1 MGKVKF
7 NDGFFESIG
16 TSPRVTSILVG
27 IAGRV
32 AARAKSTGPKDTKD
46 YVNSIKVSTRR
57 SRYRTVAVVT
67 AHDKKSLLVE
77 ARTSNLLKA
86 LRTERRRG

>member
-1 MGKVKF
+1 MGKVTF
-7 NDGFFESIG
+7 NDRFFEQVG
-16 TSPRVTSILVG
+16 TDPRTVSILVG

-32 AARAKSTGPKDTKD
+32 AARAKTTGPKDTKD
-46 YVNSIKVSTRR
+46 YVNGIKVSTRR

-86 LRTERRRG
+86 LRAERRRG